1 MSDRLFARA
10 FKGIS
15 YRPFNSS
22 YDKPQTLSYQ
32 IRNFGF
38 ISADVRR
45 RLGIGKN
52 FSYALQ

>member
-32 IRNFGF
+32 IINFGF